1 VKAIFFENIENPK
14 VIQEITKETGAQ
26 VGGELYADGLGTGDE
41 GTYDGMF
48 RHNVTTIVDAL
59 K

>member
-1 VKAIFFENIENPK
+1 MPTAWAP
-14 VIQEITKETGAQ
+14 
-26 VGGELYADGLGTGDE
+26 GTE

-48 RHNVTTIVDAL
+48 RHNVTTIVESL